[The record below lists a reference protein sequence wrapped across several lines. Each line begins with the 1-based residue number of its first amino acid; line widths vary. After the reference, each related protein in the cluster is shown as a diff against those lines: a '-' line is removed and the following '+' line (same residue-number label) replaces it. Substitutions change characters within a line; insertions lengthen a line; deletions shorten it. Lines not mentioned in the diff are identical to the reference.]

1 MGWAAARPERTWA
14 IEGATGLGHLLARQ
28 LVPAGEQVLDIQPKV
43 AGRVRLRGLASTG
56 HRMSGSVPP
65 PTVSISL
72 SPRRIVGRETV
83 DSASGPA
90 SLVLTGY
97 GRRVGSLGPGLTSE
111 SADAVR
117 AVLRDDRRPG
127 PRFLW
132 HLPAVP
138 V

>member
-72 SPRRIVGRETV
+72 SPRRIVGVRRGIT
-83 DSASGPA
+83 SGGQAAPVT
-90 SLVLTGY
+90 LGY
-97 GRRVGSLGPGLTSE
+97 PE
-111 SADAVR
+111 SGHQPPEVAVP
-117 AVLRDDRRPG
+117 DRCRPG
-127 PRFLW
+127 
-132 HLPAVP
+132 
-138 V
+138 

>member
-28 LVPAGEQVLDIQPKV
+28 LVPAGEQMLDIQPKV

-72 SPRRIVGRETV
+72 SPRRIVGVMGDLSISVRFRSSRRV
-83 DSASGPA
+83 IPGLAAGVAGRAADQVGDRRRPVFGPRA
-90 SLVLTGY
+90 GTPGP
-97 GRRVGSLGPGLTSE
+97 GRR
-111 SADAVR
+111 
-117 AVLRDDRRPG
+117 RDG
-127 PRFLW
+127 
-132 HLPAVP
+132 
-138 V
+138 

>member
-72 SPRRIVGRETV
+72 SPRRIVGDHERGWDAAV
-83 DSASGPA
+83 SLSVVSAGVRYRDR
-90 SLVLTGY
+90 LVNPRADPGHQ
-97 GRRVGSLGPGLTSE
+97 PGLPST
-111 SADAVR
+111 
-117 AVLRDDRRPG
+117 G
-127 PRFLW
+127 
-132 HLPAVP
+132 
-138 V
+138 

>member
-72 SPRRIVGRETV
+72 SPRRIVGVRSRSRGAT
-83 DSASGPA
+83 
-90 SLVLTGY
+90 
-97 GRRVGSLGPGLTSE
+97 TSE
-111 SADAVR
+111 SDYSM
-117 AVLRDDRRPG
+117 
-127 PRFLW
+127 
-132 HLPAVP
+132 
-138 V
+138 

>member
-72 SPRRIVGRETV
+72 SPRRIVGDLKLFEPKTTC
-83 DSASGPA
+83 PFI
-90 SLVLTGY
+90 
-97 GRRVGSLGPGLTSE
+97 
-111 SADAVR
+111 AVR
-117 AVLRDDRRPG
+117 DRGER
-127 PRFLW
+127 
-132 HLPAVP
+132 
-138 V
+138 

>member
-72 SPRRIVGRETV
+72 SPRRIVSDLCG
-83 DSASGPA
+83 
-90 SLVLTGY
+90 
-97 GRRVGSLGPGLTSE
+97 
-111 SADAVR
+111 
-117 AVLRDDRRPG
+117 
-127 PRFLW
+127 
-132 HLPAVP
+132 HLAVP
-138 V
+138 LAACSLSVTADVGARVLSSPGRL

>member
-65 PTVSISL
+65 TTVSISL
-72 SPRRIVGRETV
+72 SPRRIVGVVPISEQ
-83 DSASGPA
+83 
-90 SLVLTGY
+90 
-97 GRRVGSLGPGLTSE
+97 RRLIRRRDCSDL
-111 SADAVR
+111 SADWCAWQGYR
-117 AVLRDDRRPG
+117 LAAGRNNQRLSRKASSG
-127 PRFLW
+127 SGGW
-132 HLPAVP
+132 
-138 V
+138 

>member
-72 SPRRIVGRETV
+72 SPRRIVGDLISYQNDGK
-83 DSASGPA
+83 DSTAIAGKVENA
-90 SLVLTGY
+90 
-97 GRRVGSLGPGLTSE
+97 
-111 SADAVR
+111 
-117 AVLRDDRRPG
+117 
-127 PRFLW
+127 
-132 HLPAVP
+132 
-138 V
+138 